1 MSEEDIKKLLDKALD
16 VMLLFDI
23 LKKALSFDSN
33 IYTPLTDI
41 INKKIVALYNDID
54 DYDTKLSF

>member
-1 MSEEDIKKLLDKALD
+1 MSKEDIKKLLDKALD

>member
-41 INKKIVALYNDID
+41 INKKIVALI
-54 DYDTKLSF
+54 TT

>member
-41 INKKIVALYNDID
+41 INKKIVALYNDIE

>member
-1 MSEEDIKKLLDKALD
+1 MSEENIKKLLDKALD